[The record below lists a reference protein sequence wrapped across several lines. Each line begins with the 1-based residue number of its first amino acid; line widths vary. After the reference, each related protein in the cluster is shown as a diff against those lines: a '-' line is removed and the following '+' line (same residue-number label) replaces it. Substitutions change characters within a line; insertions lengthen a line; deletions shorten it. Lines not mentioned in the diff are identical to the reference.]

1 MKKIYLFSDVCD
13 NFIENEIPYLSE
25 YFDSV
30 IIVPFWSISF
40 NKKFVLPSNCELLL
54 PVCKSKIAFVANSFF
69 VWNTLPGF
77 LKEFFSNRLW
87 LNKNRLKRFLISCLT
102 INYYCNSSVVR
113 TIVRNVSDEDIF
125 YSYWGMGAAEWFP
138 FVKYLNVKKI
148 VRFHRGDLY
157 EEYNYGYLPFRKRI
171 FISIDLAV
179 FISLNGKQYLNN
191 KYIELKNK
199 SIFSRMGNFDHGL
212 ALQRGK
218 REILHLQSCSYVHSI
233 KRVHLIFEALQC
245 EHVRVIKWTHIGGGE
260 DFEDLKHLV
269 KQANSNLQIS
279 LLGDLSNEE
288 VYEFYKTNYVT
299 AFLNVSSS
307 EGVPVSIMEAIS
319 FNIPVVATNVGGTSE
334 IVTDET
340 GILLSSDPTA
350 EEILNALYSIESI
363 NVQPRE
369 FWKQKYNADTN
380 YKEFVKVLNSL

>member
-1 MKKIYLFSDVCD
+1 M
-13 NFIENEIPYLSE
+13 
-25 YFDSV
+25 
-30 IIVPFWSISF
+30 
-40 NKKFVLPSNCELLL
+40 
-54 PVCKSKIAFVANSFF
+54 
-69 VWNTLPGF
+69 
-77 LKEFFSNRLW
+77 
-87 LNKNRLKRFLISCLT
+87 
-102 INYYCNSSVVR
+102 
-113 TIVRNVSDEDIF
+113 
-125 YSYWGMGAAEWFP
+125 
-138 FVKYLNVKKI
+138 
-148 VRFHRGDLY
+148 
-157 EEYNYGYLPFRKRI
+157 
-171 FISIDLAV
+171 
-179 FISLNGKQYLNN
+179 
-191 KYIELKNK
+191 
-199 SIFSRMGNFDHGL
+199 
-212 ALQRGK
+212 
-218 REILHLQSCSYVHSI
+218 
-233 KRVHLIFEALQC
+233 IFEALQC

>member
-191 KYIELKNK
+191 
-199 SIFSRMGNFDHGL
+199 
-212 ALQRGK
+212 
-218 REILHLQSCSYVHSI
+218 
-233 KRVHLIFEALQC
+233 
-245 EHVRVIKWTHIGGGE
+245 
-260 DFEDLKHLV
+260 
-269 KQANSNLQIS
+269 
-279 LLGDLSNEE
+279 
-288 VYEFYKTNYVT
+288 
-299 AFLNVSSS
+299 
-307 EGVPVSIMEAIS
+307 
-319 FNIPVVATNVGGTSE
+319 
-334 IVTDET
+334 
-340 GILLSSDPTA
+340 
-350 EEILNALYSIESI
+350 
-363 NVQPRE
+363 
-369 FWKQKYNADTN
+369 
-380 YKEFVKVLNSL
+380 LNSATLL